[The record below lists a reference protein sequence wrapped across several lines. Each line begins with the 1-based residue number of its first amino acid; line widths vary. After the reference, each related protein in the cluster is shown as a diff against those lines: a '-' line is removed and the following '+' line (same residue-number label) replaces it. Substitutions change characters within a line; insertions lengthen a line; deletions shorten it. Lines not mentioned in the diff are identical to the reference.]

1 MEVVALCDVSVDQL
15 AVRATSWGVK
25 RTYTD
30 YRAMFEEGG
39 FDVVSIAAPTAVHHP
54 ATLAAAAA
62 GVHVL
67 VEKPMALDLALA
79 DEMIAACADAGV
91 VLSVNHQLRSSGPAR
106 KAKELLDAGVIG
118 SLTHLRL
125 RQAHDWGGQGVRPS
139 FATRASSG
147 GGTLLDNGCHMAD
160 LARFFGGTVVEVFA
174 RAATLAYDVEV
185 EDTAHL
191 SLAFADGAIGTL
203 ETAWTA
209 TGWEEGFWL
218 YGTEGA
224 IESTNRL
231 GPPTVRHSYRT
242 SPGGSWDTTDVATY
256 TFTGYPSHTRH
267 VMAFLAAV
275 RGEGPVVCTGE
286 DGREAV
292 RLILTAY
299 DSAARRLPLAM
310 QLP

>member
-1 MEVVALCDVSVDQL
+1 MVALCDVSVDQL
-15 AVRATSWGVK
+15 AVRATGWGVK

-30 YRAMFEEGG
+30 YRALFEEGG

-125 RQAHDWGGQGVRPS
+125 RQAHDWGGHGVRPS

-242 SPGGSWDTTDVATY
+242 SPGGAWDTTDVATY

-267 VMAFLAAV
+267 LLAFLAAV
-275 RGEGPVVCTGE
+275 RGDGPVVCTGE

-299 DSAARRLPLAM
+299 DSAARRLPVAM